1 MFSVTSLSSSTFQL
15 FGSLPWHF
23 LFAFFDP
30 TPFSVRFCEKM
41 FGYGETGF
49 PACLSVRRRIS
60 LKFMRD
66 PVRLRDLPTEVIPR
80 IPGKREG
87 NEDRED
93 GRRWGE
99 IGKESEGGEG
109 KRGRKERKN

>member
-1 MFSVTSLSSSTFQL
+1 
-15 FGSLPWHF
+15 
-23 LFAFFDP
+23 
-30 TPFSVRFCEKM
+30 
-41 FGYGETGF
+41 
-49 PACLSVRRRIS
+49 
-60 LKFMRD
+60 MRD
-66 PVRLRDLPTEVIPR
+66 PVQLRDLPTEVISR

-99 IGKESEGGEG
+99 IGKEIEEGEG